1 MEVRKAF
8 LKGNF
13 SLFIMFLATVKKKK
27 KERKKE
33 RKKEKKKEKKKRK
46 FSSLLLLAA
55 PVGH

>member
-27 KERKKE
+27 ERKRKKE
-33 RKKEKKKEKKKRK
+33 REKEKKI
-46 FSSLLLLAA
+46 FFPSAA

>member
-27 KERKKE
+27 RKKE
-33 RKKEKKKEKKKRK
+33 RKKEREKEKKI
-46 FSSLLLLAA
+46 FFPSA
-55 PVGH
+55 PCSPSWALSG